1 LPREISRGEPYPFAT
16 NIQKWQFTLIIIIVF
31 HYFAK
36 LLQVFQMNLIIDIGN
51 TSVKLA
57 VFRGADIQE
66 SVRLKTLHAKDIE
79 TIKKRFPELQYSI
92 LSTVSDINK
101 DVIPFL
107 SGNFE
112 YFVSLDAS
120 TPLPIE
126 NLYQTKET
134 LGKDR
139 IAAAVGANNI
149 FPNRNVLVIDAGTA
163 LTMDFIR
170 SDNLF
175 VGGNISPGLNM
186 RFKALHHFTKNLPL
200 LSETDT
206 FDQLGDSTENAIIS
220 GVQQGMIFEIDGYI
234 NHLKLNYPDLTIILT
249 GGDSNFFEKK
259 LKNSIFVNPD
269 LTLIG
274 LNKILIHNVELL

>member
-1 LPREISRGEPYPFAT
+1 
-16 NIQKWQFTLIIIIVF
+16 
-31 HYFAK
+31 
-36 LLQVFQMNLIIDIGN
+36 MNLIIDIGN

-57 VFRGADIQE
+57 IFPGSNIQE
-66 SVRLKTLHAKDIE
+66 SVRLKTLHVKDIE
-79 TIKKRFPELQYSI
+79 TIKKRFPDLKYSI
-92 LSTVSDINK
+92 LSTVGGINK

-112 YFVSLDAS
+112 YFVCLDAS

-126 NLYQTKET
+126 NLYKTKET

-149 FPNRNVLVIDAGTA
+149 FPNRHVLVIDAGTA

-170 SDNLF
+170 SDNRF
-175 VGGNISPGLNM
+175 MGGNISPGLNM

-206 FDQLGDSTENAIIS
+206 FDQFGDSTENAIIS

-234 NHLKLNYPDLTIILT
+234 NHLKLTYPDLTIILT

-274 LNKILIHNVELL
+274 LNRILIYNVELL

>member
-1 LPREISRGEPYPFAT
+1 
-16 NIQKWQFTLIIIIVF
+16 
-31 HYFAK
+31 
-36 LLQVFQMNLIIDIGN
+36 MNLIIDIGN

-57 VFRGADIQE
+57 VFIDSNIQE
-66 SVRLKTLHAKDIE
+66 SVRLKTLHVKDIE
-79 TIKKRFPELQYSI
+79 SIKKRFPDLQYSI

-112 YFVSLDAS
+112 YFVSLDTS

-126 NLYQTKET
+126 NLYKTKET

-149 FPNRNVLVIDAGTA
+149 FPNRNVLVIDTGTA

-170 SDNLF
+170 SDNRF

-206 FDQLGDSTENAIIS
+206 FDQLGNSTENAIIS

-234 NHLKLNYPDLTIILT
+234 NHLKLKYPDLTIILT

-274 LNKILIHNVELL
+274 LNRILIHNVGQL